1 MLLRQY
7 TRGQS
12 ICRVIRQNWHH
23 GLRQYRAVVEF
34 GGHLV
39 HGGTCKSAA
48 SVNRALVGMQ
58 SRKRG

>member
-1 MLLRQY
+1 MLLRQH

-12 ICRVIRQNWHH
+12 ICSVIRQNWHH
-23 GLRQYRAVVEF
+23 GLRQYRTVVEF

-39 HGGTCKSAA
+39 HGGTCKPATSIY
-48 SVNRALVGMQ
+48 SALVGMQ